1 LNLIDLAG
9 SEKLSEDGVISET
22 SNINRS
28 LLVLSNVINKLSEQK
43 KGSQAHIP
51 FRESK
56 LTQVLRSALGGN
68 SLTSIICTVSPNL
81 DHVSQSLSTIRFAQ
95 RAKCIQT
102 KAVAN
107 EVVDDFLMI

>member
-1 LNLIDLAG
+1 MEDGDDLALGQKHLSFATKYSYLNLIDLAG
-9 SEKLSEDGVISET
+9 SEKLSEDGVIAET
-22 SNINRS
+22 SNINKS

-81 DHVSQSLSTIRFAQ
+81 EHVP
-95 RAKCIQT
+95 
-102 KAVAN
+102 
-107 EVVDDFLMI
+107 

>member
-1 LNLIDLAG
+1 LIDLAG

-22 SNINRS
+22 SNINKS
-28 LLVLSNVINKLSEQK
+28 LLVLSNVIKKLSETK
-43 KGSQAHIP
+43 KGNQAHIP

-81 DHVSQSLSTIRFAQ
+81 EHVS
-95 RAKCIQT
+95 
-102 KAVAN
+102 
-107 EVVDDFLMI
+107 